1 MRVRG
6 KNLKNGKKRE
16 ENNIKKREIG
26 LKNASFG
33 VINSK
38 NFRGGGFRLPA
49 PLHNVPSH
57 KLIRQKLHKKR
68 GKRPSFWVINSL
80 GLDVSDETSLYEEIL
95 DMMKQIDFMVFCLTI
110 HDLTVFA

>member
-33 VINSK
+33 EK
-38 NFRGGGFRLPA
+38 A
-49 PLHNVPSH
+49 
-57 KLIRQKLHKKR
+57 
-68 GKRPSFWVINSL
+68 
-80 GLDVSDETSLYEEIL
+80 
-95 DMMKQIDFMVFCLTI
+95 
-110 HDLTVFA
+110 